1 MASYLSLCCYVH
13 SHLCDKP
20 NWLFEVRGPVHFK
33 NVDKP
38 VVCYWLIE
46 NVDRL
51 RQPKPS
57 LQRPTEVPVF
67 AEFIPPAVGTSRRH
81 SSLSWDILSPDVTR
95 PIHINEPKGIS
106 SEDVSESLPFT
117 ESVASR
123 LAQMGCPAYNSQ
135 PPSAVPS
142 RSNTRTSE
150 DDGIYFSTSFSE
162 IPQRPRM
169 GSDLSH
175 LHHIRT
181 EKFQRHS
188 VDYPSRRSQS
198 PRLGRHHTIDE
209 VNESSIDLSKSL
221 PAGRLSLSHFRKSS
235 DLTVASDLFV
245 QRSAESSYSE
255 LVQKSSSST
264 LGSFDTT
271 HSKSSSDV
279 KTSSLSPE
287 PVRKVSN
294 ISEHSGIDSG
304 CDPLDPTEEE
314 SEGTSEN
321 FQSTRKTGL
330 VTCTKSNRRNSVQQK
345 IQHFEKLSGYEPHDT
360 RRTRS
365 HGNVS
370 HTKSLT

>member
-1 MASYLSLCCYVH
+1 M
-13 SHLCDKP
+13 
-20 NWLFEVRGPVHFK
+20 RGPVHFK

-46 NVDRL
+46 NVDRQ

-67 AEFIPPAVGTSRRH
+67 AEFIPPAVSTSRRQ
-81 SSLSWDILSPDVTR
+81 SCQSWDILSPDLTR
-95 PIHINEPKGIS
+95 PIHINEPKESS
-106 SEDVSESLPFT
+106 SEDLLSESLPFT
-117 ESVASR
+117 DSVASR
-123 LAQMGCPAYNSQ
+123 LAQMGSLTYNTQ
-135 PPSAVPS
+135 PPSAMPS
-142 RSNTRTSE
+142 RSNTRNSE
-150 DDGIYFSTSFSE
+150 DDGIYFSTSFSD

-181 EKFQRHS
+181 DKFQRHS

-198 PRLGRHHTIDE
+198 PRLGRHCTIDE
-209 VNESSIDLSKSL
+209 VNEASIDLSKSL
-221 PAGRLSLSHFRKSS
+221 PIGRLSLSHFRKSS
-235 DLTVASDLFV
+235 DLSVSSDLFV
-245 QRSAESSYSE
+245 QRSVESLSCSE
-255 LVQKSSSST
+255 LAQKSSSST
-264 LGSFDTT
+264 LGSYDTA

-287 PVRKVSN
+287 PVRKISN

-304 CDPLDPTEEE
+304 CDPLDPTELEF
-314 SEGTSEN
+314 EGTSETH
-321 FQSTRKTGL
+321 QSTRKTGL
-330 VTCTKSNRRNSVQQK
+330 VTCATSSRRNSVQQK